1 MENRCFIRL
10 LIGWLVMIRSA
21 VKLDVSHGWRYAWAA
36 WFLLTTVV
44 AWVASLPLPA
54 RGAEKADSKASE
66 SQEIPTVLS
75 RFKPLSVEQAKAAFE
90 LAPGYRIELV
100 AAEPLVIDPV
110 AFCFDPAGRMIVVE
124 MRGYSERPDE
134 SAGRVRRLSDKD
146 GDGVMDEVETLVE
159 GLSWPTA
166 VESWPGGVIVGVPP
180 NIVFYPVDDDADG
193 KAKVGPAEVWFSGFS
208 RSNVQGMMNSFR
220 WGPDLLLHGTAS
232 SNGAELTGVTLT
244 EPLKIARQDFAI
256 DPRDRSFNLV
266 TGGVQHGMD
275 FDRWGYK
282 FGTSNSDHLQQMM
295 VLPTVEGRS
304 TRYASVP
311 AFRRSI
317 AADGAAADVYR
328 SSPIEPWRLLRTHLR
343 VTGQVPGV
351 VEGGGRAAGY
361 FTGATATHMY
371 KGDQWDLPEDQA
383 IAVVC
388 DVGGNL
394 VHRKRITDDGLWKV
408 GNRIDQQNEFVRS
421 SDTWFRPVQLGDGP
435 DGALYIADMYREVI
449 EHPASLPPMIKSQ
462 VDLNSGNDR
471 GRIWRVVA
479 DKNPVRRTTE
489 RLDQMSSSELV
500 DMLSHQNFWQRRT
513 AARLLVHLN
522 AIETAGELKRLAVEG
537 VMPETRFEALG
548 VLNQLQG
555 GLEEDVTRKAITDRH
570 SEIRRRA
577 LYFAAE
583 KGLALTG
590 SEQNLL
596 IDDES
601 AGVRFLLAYAAKTL
615 IPDSDSRVKAL
626 LKIAAKNPTDPW
638 VRWAVEGSL
647 GAQASEFLVAMQP
660 MVAKLAVA
668 EQTAWYKSIGGQV
681 LGGDDQAAVQRLV
694 VFLQSEA
701 EAGGK
706 SSGILP
712 AVVNDLG
719 GVNPNGVAA
728 PLAQWAR
735 QSVTPELLKMAA
747 AGDSRLASMG
757 DQMTLVGWAAPA
769 ESRQLLSQLLSPLF
783 PSGVQ
788 QVALVSLIRN
798 DAAAAETVIESLS
811 GMTPATREIALT
823 SLASR
828 VEGQA
833 AIAKSIDQ
841 NTISADFL
849 PAEVKRLLSESRDE
863 KIRGVMS
870 KYAEAS
876 KSLPAGELYQ
886 SYAQSLDGTIDLDQG
901 KAVFNRVC
909 ASCHEPEAGRE
920 RVGPDLLTVIDQPRE
935 QILLSILDP
944 SREVNPKYSRVQVVT
959 LSGEVISGVVTAE
972 SDSTVTMVDSQGKP
986 FTIAREDIDELQTS
1000 PKSLMPEE
1008 LHKEITADQ
1017 MRHLIAYVTSR
1028 RASPTK

>member
-1 MENRCFIRL
+1 M
-10 LIGWLVMIRSA
+10 MMRSA
-21 VKLDVSHGWRYAWAA
+21 VSSDVSHSWRYAGAA
-36 WFLLTTVV
+36 WLLMAAAV
-44 AWVASLPLPA
+44 ACVIALSKPA
-54 RGAEKADSKASE
+54 RGAEKDNAKEA
-66 SQEIPTVLS
+66 QPAEIPTVLS
-75 RFKPLSVEQAKAAFE
+75 RFEPLSVEQAKAAFE
-90 LAPGYRIELV
+90 VAPGYRIELV
-100 AAEPLVIDPV
+100 AAEPLVVDPV

-134 SAGRVRRLSDKD
+134 SAGRIRRLTDKD

-166 VESWPGGVIVGVPP
+166 VESWPGGILVGVPP
-180 NIVFYPVDDDADG
+180 HIVFYPVDDDQDG
-193 KAKVGPAEVWFSGFS
+193 KASVGPAQVWFSGFS

-220 WGPDLLLHGTAS
+220 WGPDLKLHGTAS
-232 SNGAELTGVTLT
+232 SNGAELSGETLAA
-244 EPLKIARQDFAI
+244 PLKITRQDFAI
-256 DPRDRSFNLV
+256 DPVDRSFHLV

-295 VLPTVEGRS
+295 ILPPVKGRS

-311 AFRRSI
+311 PFRRSI

-371 KGDQWDLPEDQA
+371 KGDQWALPDDQS

-479 DKNPVRRTTE
+479 DKNAVRRTTD
-489 RLDQMSSSELV
+489 RLDQMSSSALV
-500 DMLSHQNFWQRRT
+500 DLLAHPNYWHRRT
-513 AARLLVHLN
+513 AARLLVDRK
-522 AIETAGELKRLAVEG
+522 ATESTGELTILASEAKSPESRL
-537 VMPETRFEALG
+537 EALS
-548 VLNQLQG
+548 VLNRIHN
-555 GLEEDVTRKAITDRH
+555 GLDEAVARKAFADQH
-570 SEIRRRA
+570 PEVRRRA
-577 LYFAAE
+577 IGLAAE
-583 KGLALTG
+583 NGLVLTDA
-590 SEQNLL
+590 ETNLL
-596 IDDES
+596 VEDES
-601 AGVRFLLAYAAKTL
+601 IGVRFLIAYAAQTL
-615 IPDSDSRVKAL
+615 ISDESRRIDAL

-638 VRWAVEGSL
+638 IRWAVEGSL
-647 GAQASEFLVAMQP
+647 GEQASEFLIAMQP
-660 MVAKLAVA
+660 MVSTLSAADKS
-668 EQTAWYKSIGGQV
+668 AWYKSIGGQV
-681 LGGDDQAAVQRLV
+681 LGGDDSSAVQRLV
-694 VFLQSEA
+694 DFLQNDSKTNNKPSE
-701 EAGGK
+701 
-706 SSGILP
+706 ILH
-712 AVVNDLG
+712 AIVNDLG
-719 GVNPNGVAA
+719 GINPKGVAA
-728 PLAQWAR
+728 PLAQWA
-735 QSVTPELLKMAA
+735 QKSVAPELLSMAEM
-747 AGDSRLASMG
+747 GDSRLVKMG

-769 ESRQLLSQLLSPLF
+769 EAGQLLRQLLSPQFS
-783 PSGVQ
+783 SSVQ
-788 QVALVSLIRN
+788 QVAVVSLIRN
-798 DAAAAETVIESLS
+798 DASAAESVIESLS
-811 GMTPATREIALT
+811 GMTPATREI
-823 SLASR
+823 SLISLSSR

-833 AIAKSIDQ
+833 AIARSLEQ
-841 NTISADFL
+841 GTLSADFL
-849 PAEVKRLLSESRDE
+849 PTEVKRLLGESRDE
-863 KIRGVMS
+863 KVRALFSKHAEMS
-870 KYAEAS
+870 KSA
-876 KSLPAGELYQ
+876 PVGELYQ
-886 SYAQSLDGTIDLDQG
+886 TYAESLGGPIDLEQG
-901 KAVFNRVC
+901 KVVFNRVC
-909 ASCHEPEAGRE
+909 ASCHAPEAGRE

-944 SREVNPKYSRVQVVT
+944 SREVNPKYARVQVVT
-959 LSGEVISGVVTAE
+959 LSGEIISGIVTAE
-972 SDSTVTMVDSQGKP
+972 SDTSVAMVDSQGKA

-1008 LHKEITADQ
+1008 LHKEITTDQ

-1028 RASPTK
+1028 RAAPAK

>member
-1 MENRCFIRL
+1 
-10 LIGWLVMIRSA
+10 MIRSA
-21 VKLDVSHGWRYAWAA
+21 VSSDVLHGWRYAWVA
-36 WFLLTTVV
+36 WLLLTIVV
-44 AWVASLPLPA
+44 ASVAAMPRPA
-54 RGAEKADSKASE
+54 RGADKAETKTSE
-66 SQEIPTVLS
+66 PQEISTVLS
-75 RFKPLSVEQAKAAFE
+75 RFPALSVEQAKAAFE
-90 LAPGYRIELV
+90 VAPGYRIELV

-124 MRGYSERPDE
+124 MRGYSELPDE
-134 SAGRVRRLSDKD
+134 SAGRIRRLTDKD

-180 NIVFYPVDDDADG
+180 NIVFYPVDDDATG
-193 KAKVGPAEVWFSGFS
+193 KAKVGPGEVWFSGFS

-232 SNGAELTGVTLT
+232 SNGADLTGITLT

-295 VLPTVEGRS
+295 MLPKVAGRS

-311 AFRRSI
+311 ALRRSI

-371 KGDQWDLPEDQA
+371 KGDQWDLPKDQA

-388 DVGGNL
+388 DVGSNL

-408 GNRIDQQNEFVRS
+408 GNRIDQQNELVRS

-435 DGALYIADMYREVI
+435 DGSLYIADMYREVI
-449 EHPASLPPMIKSQ
+449 EHPASLPPVIKSQ

-479 DKNPVRRTTE
+479 DKQPVRRTTE
-489 RLDQMSSSELV
+489 RLDEMASSDLV
-500 DMLSHQNFWQRRT
+500 DLLSHENFWQRRT
-513 AARLLVHLN
+513 AARLLVHRN
-522 AIETAGELKRLAVEG
+522 AVEIASELKVLAVDG
-537 VMPETRFEALG
+537 DVPESRFEALG
-548 VLNQLQG
+548 VLNRLQG
-555 GLEEDVTRKAITDRH
+555 GLPEDIARKAIVDRH
-570 SEIRRRA
+570 PEIRRRV
-577 LYFAAE
+577 LYLVAE
-583 KGLALTG
+583 QGLALTE

-596 IDDES
+596 IEDDS
-601 AGVRFLLAYAAKTL
+601 IGVRFLLAYAAKTF
-615 IPDSDSRVKAL
+615 IPDGDSRVDAL
-626 LKIAAKNPTDPW
+626 LKIAANSPTDPW

-647 GAQASEFLVAMQP
+647 GDQASEFLVAMQP
-660 MVAKLAVA
+660 MVAQLAVA

-681 LGGDDQAAVQRLV
+681 LGGDDSSAVERLV
-694 VFLQSEA
+694 AFLQRDA
-701 EAGGK
+701 ESGGK
-706 SSGILP
+706 SSDILR

-719 GVNPNGVAA
+719 GVKPSGVAA

-735 QSVTPELLKMAA
+735 QSVAPELLKMAA
-747 AGDSRLASMG
+747 AGDGRLASMG
-757 DQMTLVGWAAPA
+757 DQMTLVGWAAPT
-769 ESRQLLSQLLSPLF
+769 ESRQLLSQLLSAQF
-783 PSGVQ
+783 PSRVQ

-798 DAAAAETVIESLS
+798 DAGAAETVIESMS

-833 AIAKSIDQ
+833 AIARSIDQ
-841 NTISADFL
+841 GAISADFL
-849 PAEVKRLLSESRDE
+849 PPEIKRLLSESRDE
-863 KIRGVMS
+863 KVRGIIT
-870 KYAEAS
+870 KHAEAS
-876 KSLPAGELYQ
+876 KSLPVGELYQ
-886 SYAQSLDGTIDLDQG
+886 SYAKSLDGPIDLDQG
-901 KAVFNRVC
+901 MVVFKRVC

-944 SREVNPKYSRVQVVT
+944 SREVNPKYARVQVVT
-959 LSGEVISGVVTAE
+959 LSGEIISGIVTAE
-972 SDSTVTMVDSQGKP
+972 NDTTLTMIDSQGK
-986 FTIAREDIDELQTS
+986 TYAIARQDIDELQTS

-1008 LHKEITADQ
+1008 LNKEITLDQ

-1028 RASPTK
+1028 RASPAK